1 MRIFEWG
8 GRFVIVG
15 IVTKAVVDM
24 SSCTSEVPDA
34 DKELLRDGFADELVA
49 VGVDQ
54 VRVAEFVQLLR
65 DCSVTTRGALS
76 GYSPRACLPLWITCT
91 MTKALLLGH

>member
-65 DCSVTTRGALS
+65 DCSVTTRGALRLFAAS
-76 GYSPRACLPLWITCT
+76 LPGLASSVSMAGTESD
-91 MTKALLLGH
+91 